1 MPSTSKKIVIAG
13 GTGFIGQAVCEY
25 FSDTHLSVVL
35 TRQLPGDFPRSGNSQ
50 IKYVHWDGKTIGDWA
65 AELENADLLLNL
77 SGKSVNCSYTPTNKE
92 AILNSRVESTAILG
106 NAIRHCV
113 HPPTLWINAASA
125 TIYPHAIDT
134 ARTETFTDFADDFS
148 VSVCKKWEACFF
160 EQRTPFTRKVA
171 LRTAIVLGNG
181 GVMPIYK
188 NLVKF
193 GLGGRQGNGKQY
205 FSWLHIED
213 FCSIVHWLMKNPKLE
228 GIFNASAPQPVT
240 NEQWM
245 TVLRK
250 TMKVPFGLP
259 MPTWMLQLGAIIMG
273 TETELVLKSRW
284 VLPERLLNEGYRFL
298 YPSIAE
304 ATNQLI
310 ATSINK
316 KD

>member
-1 MPSTSKKIVIAG
+1 LKK
-13 GTGFIGQAVCEY
+13 
-25 FSDTHLSVVL
+25 
-35 TRQLPGDFPRSGNSQ
+35 
-50 IKYVHWDGKTIGDWA
+50 
-65 AELENADLLLNL
+65 
-77 SGKSVNCSYTPTNKE
+77 
-92 AILNSRVESTAILG
+92 
-106 NAIRHCV
+106 
-113 HPPTLWINAASA
+113 
-125 TIYPHAIDT
+125 
-134 ARTETFTDFADDFS
+134 
-148 VSVCKKWEACFF
+148 
-160 EQRTPFTRKVA
+160 
-171 LRTAIVLGNG
+171 
-181 GVMPIYK
+181 
-188 NLVKF
+188 
-193 GLGGRQGNGKQY
+193 
-205 FSWLHIED
+205 
-213 FCSIVHWLMKNPKLE
+213 PKLE

-316 KD
+316 KDQYL